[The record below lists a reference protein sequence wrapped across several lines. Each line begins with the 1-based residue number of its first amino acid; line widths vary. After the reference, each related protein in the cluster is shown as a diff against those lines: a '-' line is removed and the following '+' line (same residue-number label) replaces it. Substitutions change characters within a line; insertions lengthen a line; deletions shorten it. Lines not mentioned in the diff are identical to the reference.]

1 MAGKTGWRRSITNES
16 ADRELVDAFLKRS
29 DEASFRALY
38 RSHTPGLF
46 RFVLRILGGRDPEAE
61 EAVQMTWVL
70 AVQNLAGFRWDSS
83 LRTWLAGIALNTCR
97 EIRRRRFRDWVPP
110 RSETREASGTLPR
123 QDGMRMDLERAVA
136 SLPQGYRE
144 VLVLHD
150 IEGYTHEEIAG
161 LLGIDRGTSKSQLS
175 RARRELRG
183 RLSGL
188 SGKET
193 PEARPS

>member
-1 MAGKTGWRRSITNES
+1 MRR
-16 ADRELVDAFLKRS
+16 ADET
-29 DEASFRALY
+29 SFRKLY
-38 RSHTPGLF
+38 RTHTPGLY
-46 RFVLRILGGRDPEAE
+46 RFVLRILGGGDPEAE

-70 AVQNLAGFRWDSS
+70 AVQNLAEFRWESS
-83 LRTWLAGIALNTCR
+83 LKTWLTGIALNACR
-97 EIRRRRFRDWVPP
+97 EIRRRRLRDWVLPG
-110 RSETREASGTLPR
+110 SETREAAAGLPR
-123 QDGMRMDLERAVA
+123 QDGVRMDLERAVA

-161 LLGIDRGTSKSQLS
+161 LLGVDRGTSKSQLS

-188 SGKET
+188 LGKGT

>member
-1 MAGKTGWRRSITNES
+1 MRR
-16 ADRELVDAFLKRS
+16 A
-29 DEASFRALY
+29 DEASFRKLY
-38 RSHTPGLF
+38 RAHTPGLY
-46 RFVLRILGGRDPEAE
+46 RFVLRILGGGDPEAE

-70 AVQNLAGFRWDSS
+70 AVQNLAGFRWESS

-97 EIRRRRFRDWVPP
+97 EIRRRRA
-110 RSETREASGTLPR
+110 RERGPLAAEGREVMVALDR
-123 QDGMRMDLERAVA
+123 QDGARIDLEEAIA
-136 SLPQGYRE
+136 SLPEGYRE

-188 SGKET
+188 RGRET